1 MPLYANSGGRM
12 DIEDYKLLLKEQKQI
27 ANDYKDLMFEYKN
40 KYEHLFSQIQ
50 DHYKLFYK
58 EKNEK

>member
-40 KYEHLFSQIQ
+40 KYDHLICQIQ

-58 EKNEK
+58 DKNEK